1 MIFPTGYFP
10 QSAFILRHLAYFL
23 RSISFIFGYFYE
35 NKLILGKISGYNH
48 FVTDEPVSPAMI
60 IQRIP
65 LIFATSLVAAALSA
79 CGAGNLDAADTAVQ
93 TAAVSTSAQTASH
106 AVDLSVDPAA
116 VGQTPAPDC
125 AADNCAGLRII
136 DGNAEAFRID
146 AMRRAAREQG
156 A

>member
-1 MIFPTGYFP
+1 MHTRHIRT
-10 QSAFILRHLAYFL
+10 FIAA
-23 RSISFIFGYFYE
+23 SC
-35 NKLILGKISGYNH
+35 
-48 FVTDEPVSPAMI
+48 
-60 IQRIP
+60 
-65 LIFATSLVAAALSA
+65 FAIVLSA
-79 CGAGNLDAADTAVQ
+79 CGGSAADSAAPPLQ
-93 TAAVSTSAQTASH
+93 TAAALATH

-146 AMRRAAREQG
+146 AMRRAAQESG